1 VGGRTIDERSGR
13 VIMPFNDVRTEKDMG
28 KLLISV
34 NYELLAATIGK
45 NERTYSSP

>member
-1 VGGRTIDERSGR
+1 MKDRAVSLCH
-13 VIMPFNDVRTEKDMG
+13 NDVRTEKDMG